1 MTNILAKT
9 ILKEMQE
16 EIKAAG
22 NLTKDVEALDIAIKA
37 LERTALEV
45 PVQEQNKITS
55 SLSYGAGNFKS
66 ITLYNDKERFERV
79 YEIHEDLNSIGL
91 LLTPEVLKFNNINS
105 IDEIFMI
112 GILQDK

>member
-37 LERTALEV
+37 LEGTALEV
-45 PVQEQNKITS
+45 PVQEQFIGKCQYCGKENKI
-55 SLSYGAGNFKS
+55 SLPKGLKPKFCMECGKS
-66 ITLYNDKERFERV
+66 IV
-79 YEIHEDLNSIGL
+79 YQNNQL
-91 LLTPEVLKFNNINS
+91 L
-105 IDEIFMI
+105 
-112 GILQDK
+112 

>member
-37 LERTALEV
+37 LEGTALEV
-45 PVQEQNKITS
+45 PVQEQFIGKCQYCGKENKI
-55 SLSYGAGNFKS
+55 SLPKGLKPKFCMECGKS
-66 ITLYNDKERFERV
+66 IV
-79 YEIHEDLNSIGL
+79 YQ
-91 LLTPEVLKFNNINS
+91 NNQL
-105 IDEIFMI
+105 F
-112 GILQDK
+112 